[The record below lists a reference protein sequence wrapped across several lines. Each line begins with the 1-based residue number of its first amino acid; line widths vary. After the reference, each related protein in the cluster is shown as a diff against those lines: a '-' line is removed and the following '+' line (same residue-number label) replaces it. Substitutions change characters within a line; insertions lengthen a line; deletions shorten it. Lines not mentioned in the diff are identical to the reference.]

1 MGVDVIEGMMV
12 GRVRVTEFYFRGDSA
27 CYEKNLIGW
36 LRNEPRESGPHGP
49 VGFAISVRL
58 HPSLKQHILR
68 LPASAWKPYREDGEA
83 VSECADVP
91 NYWPEAEEEKEF
103 GPHSFTTPVVPCAAS
118 RMLAGGTGRGSCRC
132 PHRVETH
139 RSAASS
145 QRRRKPSLF
154 RMEKHSV
161 RHHLRSA
168 VSLRNGLR
176 MDTVRPGPPGAPVKI
191 KF

>member
-68 LPASAWKPYREDGEA
+68 LPASAWKPYREDG
-83 VSECADVP
+83 
-91 NYWPEAEEEKEF
+91 
-103 GPHSFTTPVVPCAAS
+103 
-118 RMLAGGTGRGSCRC
+118 
-132 PHRVETH
+132 
-139 RSAASS
+139 
-145 QRRRKPSLF
+145 RR
-154 RMEKHSV
+154 
-161 RHHLRSA
+161 
-168 VSLRNGLR
+168 
-176 MDTVRPGPPGAPVKI
+176 
-191 KF
+191 